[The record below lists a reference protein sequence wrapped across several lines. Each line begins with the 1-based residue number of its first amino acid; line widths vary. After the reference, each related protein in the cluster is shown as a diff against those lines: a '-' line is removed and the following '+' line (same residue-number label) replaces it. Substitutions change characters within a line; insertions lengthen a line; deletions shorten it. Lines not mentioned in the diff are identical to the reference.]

1 MAALHTQLLRLSGL
15 IESAPSVARH
25 LEAWIEGNSPEQ
37 LISLVDGG
45 ALSLL
50 REAFADTGGCEGT
63 VWLIDRSAGE
73 LVACYNSGEEAD
85 RLVGFRQPVGQGI
98 ISMVFAQQQPYCEN
112 HIAASPGHDDTL
124 DRKISKHTTA
134 MIAVPFYF
142 GFGLR
147 GVVSCVQL
155 AEAPRSREG
164 FSSGDVETLARA
176 VNLVERLID
185 GTLLTS
191 LLGLGDGV

>member
-1 MAALHTQLLRLSGL
+1 MVPLHTQLLRLSGL
-15 IESAPSVARH
+15 ADSAPALERH
-25 LEAWIEGNSPEQ
+25 LEAWIEGNSPGQ
-37 LISLVDGG
+37 LISLIDAG

-50 REAFADTGGCEGT
+50 RAAIAEAGGCEGT
-63 VWLIDRSAGE
+63 VWLIDRKAEE

-85 RLVGFRQPVGQGI
+85 QLVGFRQPVGQGI

-112 HIAASPGHDDTL
+112 HIAASVGHDDTL

-142 GFGLR
+142 GFSLR

-164 FSSGDVETLARA
+164 FRSGDVETLARA
-176 VNLVERLID
+176 VTLVERLID